1 MEELDLKKE
10 MGNPCVSYR
19 DLKVAM
25 DAEMGRA
32 AESFV
37 RIGYLFKLARDTEIL
52 KESGYTDYL
61 EFARAEYGMDKS
73 QVSRFINIHT
83 EFADRED
90 PTKLRAEYQGFGYAK
105 LALMLTLPDTVIEEL
120 SPEYSKAEIQAVKD
134 EIEAEKQVSDL
145 EVLAEQAEGPEE
157 TAPVFVQAV
166 RLMLDG
172 DVYLRLK
179 IRKALKEERQMEAVQ
194 EALAPAG
201 ESIYTVRIPGT
212 GRMMISIKGIDREIA
227 LINVRNQEKEMYPW
241 SCLLEELE
249 IYLEKPEEEPVA
261 PVQPEKKKA
270 EKKPARVVKAKEP
283 KKPEKEQKKA
293 DEKPQEKAAEA
304 LDTMPDGDGCQME
317 IGDFPEVLPD
327 DYVVAHDGSEVLAS
341 EQERIRNEKRKYIER
356 LCAGAYAYLQ
366 GNRDAIHEV
375 RITIE
380 GLEVK

>member
-172 DVYLRLK
+172 DVYLRLVVRQ
-179 IRKALKEERQMEAVQ
+179 IR
-194 EALAPAG
+194 
-201 ESIYTVRIPGT
+201 
-212 GRMMISIKGIDREIA
+212 
-227 LINVRNQEKEMYPW
+227 
-241 SCLLEELE
+241 
-249 IYLEKPEEEPVA
+249 
-261 PVQPEKKKA
+261 
-270 EKKPARVVKAKEP
+270 
-283 KKPEKEQKKA
+283 
-293 DEKPQEKAAEA
+293 
-304 LDTMPDGDGCQME
+304 
-317 IGDFPEVLPD
+317 
-327 DYVVAHDGSEVLAS
+327 
-341 EQERIRNEKRKYIER
+341 
-356 LCAGAYAYLQ
+356 
-366 GNRDAIHEV
+366 
-375 RITIE
+375 
-380 GLEVK
+380 